1 MRIRLFIF
9 CFFVSASFLYAQKKA
24 WDSTYYRKYKDRL
37 IISYFQSYKN
47 YSIDIS
53 QKLTKDSLGLS
64 KINNIAE
71 SNLVSGFEINYDKF
85 NISVGFRS
93 PSNQSVSAKKGFTK
107 YRNFALNIGGNRW
120 LVENSYRSYSGFYNK
135 NTPNYDTT
143 FKRTG
148 IYDQFPHLVSESYK
162 TKFLFFTNANKFSF
176 KSGYSCSHRQLKS
189 AFSFV
194 LSANIYYNRL
204 NSDSSFFP
212 LQTRDYFDTHRSLN
226 GINVFA
232 FSVYGGGSFNLVLW
246 KAFFMNI
253 TFIIGPEEQWR
264 TYRYLDTYPT
274 QTLFYTS
281 ISGDLRG
288 SIGLNFK
295 KFFILLTGTSDFSYY
310 SASQITFLSKYGS
323 VNFSLGYRFKTK
335 PIKAYQK
342 FQQSKWYKRLG

>member
-1 MRIRLFIF
+1 MRFLLFLL
-9 CFFVSASFLYAQKKA
+9 CFFISVNSLFAQRKG

-64 KINNIAE
+64 KITNIAE

-85 NISVGFRS
+85 NISFGFRS
-93 PSNQSVSAKKGFTK
+93 PTTQSASAQKGTTK
-107 YRNFALNIGGNRW
+107 YRNFALNIGGNHW
-120 LVENSYRSYSGFYNK
+120 LIENSYRSYSGFYNK
-135 NTPNYDTT
+135 NTPSYDTS

-246 KAFFMNI
+246 KAFFMNL
-253 TFIIGPEEQWR
+253 TLIIGPEEQWR
-264 TYRYLDTYPT
+264 NYHYLDTYPT

-295 KFFILLTGTSDFSYY
+295 KFFVLLTGTSDFSYY
-310 SASQITFLSKYGS
+310 SASQITFVSKYGS
-323 VNFSLGYRFKTK
+323 VNFSLGYRFKMK
-335 PIKAYQK
+335 PSKGYQK
-342 FQQSKWYKRLG
+342 LQQSKFYRRF